1 MRDRYLSS
9 RAGSLLDPLGAR
21 RRITAGAEA
30 AGSLDDLARRAT
42 AGDAEALGQVFDR
55 LIEPLYRYVA
65 SRVDVRE
72 DAEDLTQVIFERLV
86 ASLPRHE
93 HRDGSFHVWAFRIAR
108 NAVVDQQRSRRRE
121 RQVAPT
127 AAADAPSSVDP
138 ESATVHD
145 EELRQLRDALAR
157 LTPEQHEAVVL
168 RYISG
173 MSAEDAGSIMD
184 RSPGTVRALT
194 FRGIA
199 ALRRHLREEAER

>member
-1 MRDRYLSS
+1 MRDRYLTS
-9 RAGSLLDPLGAR
+9 RAGSLLGPLGAR
-21 RRITAGAEA
+21 RRTPDNVEP
-30 AGSLDDLARRAT
+30 AGSLDELARRAA
-42 AGDAEALGQVFDR
+42 AGETDALGLLFDR

-65 SRVDVRE
+65 SRVDVQE
-72 DAEDLTQVIFERLV
+72 DAEDLTQLTFERLV
-86 ASLPRHE
+86 AALPRYE

-108 NAVVDQQRSRRRE
+108 NAVVDHQRARRR
-121 RQVAPT
+121 QHQAAPT
-127 AAADAPSSVDP
+127 ATADAPSPGDP
-138 ESATVHD
+138 ESASVHD

-173 MSAEDAGSIMD
+173 MSAEDAGSVMD

-199 ALRRHLREEAER
+199 SLRRHLRAEAER